1 MREDEK
7 RPEVP
12 DIGSR
17 EDDELSQYGDEQ
29 DVPVRRRRRSGKTA
43 AKAKTG
49 KKKKAS
55 AKKKGKGARG
65 KKRRSFFE
73 WLFSGS
79 PKRAPRRRGALRLFG
94 REIHLSFWPVFLVG
108 IALLLALMVLL
119 QGNSL
124 TVDEQEVTM
133 VGLPEELEGYRI
145 LLLSDLNGRRFGDE
159 QATILR
165 EIGTLDYDAV
175 FIVGDM
181 VGRGGDP
188 EPFYELLE
196 GLPSSRPAYF
206 IAGDSDPQPVLDT
219 TRDITGTV
227 EQMVLAD
234 WILGAIERGATY
246 VDAPVELEVGNA
258 SIWISP
264 ADMLNLNASELAD
277 TCEEQ
282 MLQEQEGT
290 VLGLQSDH
298 DTLPATTY
306 RYERAQRLLQAVNSM
321 TATDVHISLAHE
333 PPSDEFLAA
342 SATHASS
349 GEKYLTQPSLV
360 LAGHY
365 CGGVWRLPGLG
376 AFYIPSS
383 TADRHGWFPAQED
396 VQGLSNAGGTQ
407 MYITAGLSTTGS
419 APLMFFRFLDR
430 PQISI
435 IELTATLPQNMLEQ

>member
-43 AKAKTG
+43 AKAKAG

-159 QATILR
+159 QTTILR

-196 GLPSSRPAYF
+196 GLPSSRPVYF

-333 PPSDEFLAA
+333 PPSDEFLSA
-342 SATHASS
+342 SAAHASS

>member
-43 AKAKTG
+43 AKAKAG

-94 REIHLSFWPVFLVG
+94 REVHLSFWPVFLVG

-196 GLPSSRPAYF
+196 GLPSSRPVYF

-342 SATHASS
+342 SATHAST

-396 VQGLSNAGGTQ
+396 VQGLSSAGGTQ

-435 IELTATLPQNMLEQ
+435 IELTATLPQSMLTQ

>member
-49 KKKKAS
+49 KEKKAS

-196 GLPSSRPAYF
+196 GLPSSRPVYF

-298 DTLPATTY
+298 DTLPSTTY

-333 PPSDEFLAA
+333 PPSDEFLSA

-430 PQISI
+430 PQLSI

>member
-17 EDDELSQYGDEQ
+17 ADDELSQYGDEQ
-29 DVPVRRRRRSGKTA
+29 DMPVRRRRS
-43 AKAKTG
+43 AKATG
-49 KKKKAS
+49 KKKKPQKKTA
-55 AKKKGKGARG
+55 AKKNKKAR

-73 WLFSGS
+73 WLFSGTT
-79 PKRAPRRRGALRLFG
+79 RRSGRRFDSLRLFG
-94 REIHLSFWPVFLVG
+94 RDVRLSFWPVFLVV
-108 IALLLALMVLL
+108 IVLLLAIVVLL
-119 QGNSL
+119 QGNSIS
-124 TVDEQEVTM
+124 VDEQQVTM
-133 VGLPEELEGYRI
+133 VGLPEDLEGYRI

-175 FIVGDM
+175 FIAGDM
-181 VGRGGDP
+181 VGSGGDP
-188 EPFYELLE
+188 QPFYELLE
-196 GLPSSRPAYF
+196 GLPSSKPVYF
-206 IAGDSDPQPVLDT
+206 IAGDSDPQPVLDV

-246 VDAPVELEVGNA
+246 VDAPVELNVGDS

-264 ADMLNLNASELAD
+264 ADMLNLDAGELAN

-298 DTLPATTY
+298 DTLPSTTY
-306 RYERAQRLLQAVNSM
+306 RYERAQRLLNAVNSM
-321 TATDVHISLAHE
+321 TAADVHISLAHE
-333 PPSDEFLAA
+333 PPSDDFLY
-342 SATHASS
+342 ASS
-349 GEKYLTQPSLV
+349 THNSSEEKYLTQPSLV

-365 CGGVWRLPGLG
+365 CGGVWRLPLVG

-383 TADRHGWFPAQED
+383 TAERHGWFPAQED
-396 VQGLSNAGGTQ
+396 VQGLSTAGGTQ
-407 MYITAGLSTTGS
+407 LYITAGLSTTDS
-419 APLMFFRFLDR
+419 APLMFFRFLNR
-430 PQISI
+430 PQLSI
-435 IELTATLPQNMLEQ
+435 IELTATLPQSMLEQ

>member
-1 MREDEK
+1 MRDDEK

-29 DVPVRRRRRSGKTA
+29 DAPVRRRRSARSSAEKK
-43 AKAKTG
+43 KA
-49 KKKKAS
+49 KKKKA
-55 AKKKGKGARG
+55 AKKKKKTAR

-73 WLFSGS
+73 WLFSGT
-79 PKRAPRRRGALRLFG
+79 PKRAPRRRGAVRIFG
-94 REIHLSFWPVFLVG
+94 REVHLSFWPVFLVV
-108 IALLLALMVLL
+108 IVLLLAIMVLM

-124 TVDEQEVTM
+124 SVEEQNVTM
-133 VGLPEELEGYRI
+133 VGLPEDLEGYRI

-181 VGRGGDP
+181 VGSGGDP

-196 GLPSSRPAYF
+196 GLPSSRPVYF

-246 VDAPVELEVGNA
+246 VDAPVELNVGDA

-264 ADMLNLNASELAD
+264 ADMLNLNASELVD

-282 MLQEQEGT
+282 MMQEQEGT

-298 DTLPATTY
+298 DTLPSTTY
-306 RYERAQRLLQAVNSM
+306 RYERAQRLLSAVNSM
-321 TATDVHISLAHE
+321 AATDMHISLAHE
-333 PPSDEFLAA
+333 APSDDFLAA
-342 SATHASS
+342 SATHNSS
-349 GEKYLTQPSLV
+349 EEKYLTQPSLV

-365 CGGVWRLPGLG
+365 CGGVWRLPLVG

-396 VQGLSNAGGTQ
+396 VQGLSTAGGTQ
-407 MYITAGLSTTGS
+407 LYITAGLSTTGS
-419 APLMFFRFLDR
+419 APLMFFRFLNR

-435 IELTATLPQNMLEQ
+435 IELTATLPQSMLEQ

>member
-1 MREDEK
+1 MRDDEK

-17 EDDELSQYGDEQ
+17 ADDELSQYGDEQ
-29 DVPVRRRRRSGKTA
+29 DMPVRRRRS
-43 AKAKTG
+43 AKATG
-49 KKKKAS
+49 KKKKPQKKTA
-55 AKKKGKGARG
+55 AKKNKKAR

-73 WLFSGS
+73 WLFSGTT
-79 PKRAPRRRGALRLFG
+79 RRSGRRFDSLRLFG
-94 REIHLSFWPVFLVG
+94 RDVRLSFWPVFLVV
-108 IALLLALMVLL
+108 IVLLLAIVVLL
-119 QGNSL
+119 QGNSIS
-124 TVDEQEVTM
+124 VDEQQVTM
-133 VGLPEELEGYRI
+133 VGLPEDLEGYRI

-175 FIVGDM
+175 FIAGDM
-181 VGRGGDP
+181 VGSGGDP
-188 EPFYELLE
+188 QPFYELLE
-196 GLPSSRPAYF
+196 GLPSSKPVYF
-206 IAGDSDPQPVLDT
+206 IAGDSDPQPVLDV

-246 VDAPVELEVGNA
+246 VDAPVELNVGDS

-264 ADMLNLNASELAD
+264 ADMLNLDAGELAN

-298 DTLPATTY
+298 DTLPSTTY
-306 RYERAQRLLQAVNSM
+306 RYERAQRLLNAVNSM
-321 TATDVHISLAHE
+321 TAADVHISLAHE
-333 PPSDEFLAA
+333 PPSDDFLY
-342 SATHASS
+342 ASS
-349 GEKYLTQPSLV
+349 THNSSEEKYLTQPSLV

-365 CGGVWRLPGLG
+365 CGGVWRLPLVG

-383 TADRHGWFPAQED
+383 TAERHGWFPAPAD
-396 VQGLSNAGGTQ
+396 VQGLSTAGGTQ
-407 MYITAGLSTTGS
+407 LYITAGLSTTDS
-419 APLMFFRFLDR
+419 APLMFFRFLNR

-435 IELTATLPQNMLEQ
+435 IELTATLPQSMLEQ

>member
-1 MREDEK
+1 MRDDEK

-17 EDDELSQYGDEQ
+17 ADDELSQYGDEQ
-29 DVPVRRRRRSGKTA
+29 DMPVRRRRS
-43 AKAKTG
+43 AKATG
-49 KKKKAS
+49 KKKKPQKKTA
-55 AKKKGKGARG
+55 AKKNKKAR

-73 WLFSGS
+73 WLFSGTT
-79 PKRAPRRRGALRLFG
+79 RRSGRRFDSLRLFG
-94 REIHLSFWPVFLVG
+94 RDVRLSFWPVFLVV
-108 IALLLALMVLL
+108 IVLLLAIVVLL

-133 VGLPEELEGYRI
+133 VGLPEDLEGYRI

-175 FIVGDM
+175 FFAGDM
-181 VGRGGDP
+181 VGSGGDP
-188 EPFYELLE
+188 QPFYELLE
-196 GLPSSRPAYF
+196 GLPSSKPVYF
-206 IAGDSDPQPVLDT
+206 IAGDSDPQPVLDV

-246 VDAPVELEVGNA
+246 VDAPVELNVGDS

-264 ADMLNLNASELAD
+264 ADMLNLDAGELAN

-298 DTLPATTY
+298 DTLPSTTY
-306 RYERAQRLLQAVNSM
+306 RYERAQRLLNAVNSM
-321 TATDVHISLAHE
+321 TAADVHISLAHE
-333 PPSDEFLAA
+333 PPSDDFLY
-342 SATHASS
+342 ASS
-349 GEKYLTQPSLV
+349 THNSSEEKYLTQPSLV

-365 CGGVWRLPGLG
+365 CGGVWRLPLVG
-376 AFYIPSS
+376 ALYIPSS
-383 TADRHGWFPAQED
+383 TAERHGWFPAQED
-396 VQGLSNAGGTQ
+396 VQGLSTAGGTQ
-407 MYITAGLSTTGS
+407 LYITAGLSTTDS
-419 APLMFFRFLDR
+419 APLMFFRFLNR

-435 IELTATLPQNMLEQ
+435 IELTATLPQSMLEQ

>member
-1 MREDEK
+1 MRDDEK

-17 EDDELSQYGDEQ
+17 ADDELSQYGDEQ
-29 DVPVRRRRRSGKTA
+29 DMPVRRRRS
-43 AKAKTG
+43 AKATG
-49 KKKKAS
+49 KKKKPQKKTA
-55 AKKKGKGARG
+55 AKKNKKAR

-73 WLFSGS
+73 WLFSGTT
-79 PKRAPRRRGALRLFG
+79 RRSGRRFDSLRLFG
-94 REIHLSFWPVFLVG
+94 RDVRLSFWPVFLVV
-108 IALLLALMVLL
+108 IVLLLAIVVLL
-119 QGNSL
+119 QGNSIS
-124 TVDEQEVTM
+124 VDEQQVSM
-133 VGLPEELEGYRI
+133 VGLPEDLEGYRI

-175 FIVGDM
+175 FIAGDM
-181 VGRGGDP
+181 VGSGGDP
-188 EPFYELLE
+188 QPFYELLE
-196 GLPSSRPAYF
+196 GLPSSKPVYF
-206 IAGDSDPQPVLDT
+206 IAGDSDPQPVLDV

-246 VDAPVELEVGNA
+246 VDAPVELNVGDS

-264 ADMLNLNASELAD
+264 ADMLNLDAGELAN

-298 DTLPATTY
+298 DTLPSTTY
-306 RYERAQRLLQAVNSM
+306 RYERAQRLLNAVNSM
-321 TATDVHISLAHE
+321 TAADVHISLAHE
-333 PPSDEFLAA
+333 PPSDDFLY
-342 SATHASS
+342 ASS
-349 GEKYLTQPSLV
+349 THNSSEEKYLTQPSLV

-365 CGGVWRLPGLG
+365 CGGVWRLPLVG

-383 TADRHGWFPAQED
+383 TAERHGWFPAQED
-396 VQGLSNAGGTQ
+396 VQGLSTAGGTQ
-407 MYITAGLSTTGS
+407 LYITAGLSTTDS
-419 APLMFFRFLDR
+419 APLMFFRFLNR

-435 IELTATLPQNMLEQ
+435 IELTATLPQSMLEQ

>member
-1 MREDEK
+1 MRDDEK
-7 RPEVP
+7 RPDVP
-12 DIGSR
+12 DIGPR

-29 DVPVRRRRRSGKTA
+29 DAPVRRRRPAKASSGK
-43 AKAKTG
+43 KP
-49 KKKKAS
+49 
-55 AKKKGKGARG
+55 AKKKGAAKKKKKKRAH
-65 KKRRSFFE
+65 KKRRPFFE
-73 WLFSGS
+73 WMFSGT
-79 PKRAPRRRGALRLFG
+79 PKHPAKRKGTGPVQLFG
-94 REIHLSFWPVFLVG
+94 LRLSFWPVFLVA
-108 IALLLALMVLL
+108 IALLLVIMVFV
-119 QGNSL
+119 QGGSL
-124 TVDEQEVTM
+124 TVDEQEVTL
-133 VGLPEELEGYRI
+133 VGLPEDLEGYRI

-175 FIVGDM
+175 FITGDM
-181 VGRGGDP
+181 VGKGGDP

-196 GLPSSRPAYF
+196 GLPSSRPVYF

-246 VDAPVELEVGNA
+246 VDAPVELNVGDA

-264 ADMLNLNASELAD
+264 ASMLNLDAGELAD

-290 VLGLQSDH
+290 VLGLSSDH

-306 RYERAQRLLQAVNSM
+306 RYERAQRLVNAVNSM

-333 PPSDEFLAA
+333 PPSDDFLAA
-342 SATHASS
+342 SATHDTTE
-349 GEKYLTQPSLV
+349 EKYLTQPALV

-365 CGGVWRLPGLG
+365 CGGVWRLPALG

-396 VQGLSNAGGTQ
+396 VQGLSTAGGTQ
-407 MYITAGLSTTGS
+407 MYVTAGLSTTGS
-419 APLMFFRFLDR
+419 APVMFFRFLNR

-435 IELTATLPQNMLEQ
+435 IELTATLPQSMLTQ

>member
-1 MREDEK
+1 MRDDEK

-17 EDDELSQYGDEQ
+17 ADDELSQYGDEQ
-29 DVPVRRRRRSGKTA
+29 DMPVRRRRS
-43 AKAKTG
+43 AKASAEKKAPEKKAAA
-49 KKKKAS
+49 KKKK
-55 AKKKGKGARG
+55 KRAR

-73 WLFSGS
+73 WLFSGT
-79 PKRAPRRRGALRLFG
+79 PKRATRHMGALKLFG
-94 REIHLSFWPVFLVG
+94 REVRLSFWPVFLVAV
-108 IALLLALMVLL
+108 ALLLAIMVLM

-133 VGLPEELEGYRI
+133 VGLPEDLEGYRI
-145 LLLSDLNGRRFGDE
+145 LLLSDLNGRRFGEE

-175 FIVGDM
+175 FIAGDM
-181 VGRGGDP
+181 VGAGGDAQ
-188 EPFYELLE
+188 PFYELLE
-196 GLPSSRPAYF
+196 GLPSNRPVYF
-206 IAGDSDPQPVLDT
+206 IAGDSDPEPVLDT

-234 WILGAIERGATY
+234 WVLGAIERGATY
-246 VDAPVELEVGNA
+246 VDAPVEISVGDA
-258 SIWISP
+258 SIWLSP
-264 ADMLNLNASELAD
+264 ADMLNLNAGELID
-277 TCEEQ
+277 TCEAQ

-306 RYERAQRLLQAVNSM
+306 RYERAQRLLRAVNSM
-321 TATDVHISLAHE
+321 ASTDMHISLSHE
-333 PPSDEFLAA
+333 PPSDDFLAA
-342 SATHASS
+342 SATHNGSE
-349 GEKYLTQPSLV
+349 GKYLTQPSLV

-365 CGGVWRLPGLG
+365 CGGVWRLPLVG
-376 AFYIPSS
+376 AFYVPSS

-396 VQGLSNAGGTQ
+396 VQGLSSAGGTQ
-407 MYITAGLSTTGS
+407 MYVTVGLSTTGS
-419 APLMFFRFLDR
+419 APLMFFRFLNR

>member
-1 MREDEK
+1 MRDDEK

-17 EDDELSQYGDEQ
+17 ADDELSQYGDEQ
-29 DVPVRRRRRSGKTA
+29 DMPVRRRRS
-43 AKAKTG
+43 AKATG
-49 KKKKAS
+49 KKKKPQKKTA
-55 AKKKGKGARG
+55 AKKNKKAR

-73 WLFSGS
+73 WLFSGTT
-79 PKRAPRRRGALRLFG
+79 RRSGRRFDSLRLFG
-94 REIHLSFWPVFLVG
+94 RDVRLSFWPVFLVV
-108 IALLLALMVLL
+108 IVLLLAIVVLL
-119 QGNSL
+119 QGNSIS
-124 TVDEQEVTM
+124 VDEQQVTM
-133 VGLPEELEGYRI
+133 VGLPEDLEGYRI

-175 FIVGDM
+175 FIAGDM
-181 VGRGGDP
+181 VGSGGDP
-188 EPFYELLE
+188 QPFYELLE
-196 GLPSSRPAYF
+196 GLPSSKPVYF
-206 IAGDSDPQPVLDT
+206 IAGDSDPQPVLDV

-246 VDAPVELEVGNA
+246 VDAPVELNVGDS

-264 ADMLNLNASELAD
+264 ADMLNLDAGELAN

-298 DTLPATTY
+298 DTLPSTTY
-306 RYERAQRLLQAVNSM
+306 RYERAQRLLNAVNSM
-321 TATDVHISLAHE
+321 TAADVHISLAHE
-333 PPSDEFLAA
+333 PPSDDFLY
-342 SATHASS
+342 ASS
-349 GEKYLTQPSLV
+349 THNSSEEKYLTQPSLV

-365 CGGVWRLPGLG
+365 CGGVWRLPLVG

-383 TADRHGWFPAQED
+383 TAERHGWFPAQED
-396 VQGLSNAGGTQ
+396 VQGLSTAEGTQ
-407 MYITAGLSTTGS
+407 LYITAGLSTTDS
-419 APLMFFRFLDR
+419 APLMFFRFLNR

-435 IELTATLPQNMLEQ
+435 IELTATLPQSMLEQ

>member
-43 AKAKTG
+43 AKAKAG

-73 WLFSGS
+73 WLFSGTS
-79 PKRAPRRRGALRLFG
+79 KRAPRRRGALRLFG

-159 QATILR
+159 QTTILR

-175 FIVGDM
+175 FIAGDM

-196 GLPSSRPAYF
+196 GLPSSRPVYF

-342 SATHASS
+342 SATHAST

>member
-1 MREDEK
+1 MRDDEK

-17 EDDELSQYGDEQ
+17 ADDELSQYGDEQ
-29 DVPVRRRRRSGKTA
+29 DMPVRRRRS
-43 AKAKTG
+43 AKATG
-49 KKKKAS
+49 KKKKPQKKTA
-55 AKKKGKGARG
+55 AKKNKKAR

-73 WLFSGS
+73 WLFSGTT
-79 PKRAPRRRGALRLFG
+79 RRSGRRFDSLRLFG
-94 REIHLSFWPVFLVG
+94 RDVRLSFWPVFLVV
-108 IALLLALMVLL
+108 IVLLLAIVVLL
-119 QGNSL
+119 QGNSIS
-124 TVDEQEVTM
+124 VDEQQVTM
-133 VGLPEELEGYRI
+133 VGLPEDLEGYRI

-175 FIVGDM
+175 FIAGDM
-181 VGRGGDP
+181 VGSGGDP
-188 EPFYELLE
+188 QPFYELLE
-196 GLPSSRPAYF
+196 GLPSSKPVYF
-206 IAGDSDPQPVLDT
+206 IAGDSDPQPVLDV

-246 VDAPVELEVGNA
+246 VDAPVELNVGDS

-264 ADMLNLNASELAD
+264 ADMLNLDAGELAN

-298 DTLPATTY
+298 DTLPSTTY
-306 RYERAQRLLQAVNSM
+306 RYERAQRLLNAVNSM
-321 TATDVHISLAHE
+321 TTADVHISLAHE
-333 PPSDEFLAA
+333 PPSDDFLY
-342 SATHASS
+342 ASS
-349 GEKYLTQPSLV
+349 THNSSEEKYLTQPSLV

-365 CGGVWRLPGLG
+365 CGGVWRLPLVG

-383 TADRHGWFPAQED
+383 TAERHGWFPAQED
-396 VQGLSNAGGTQ
+396 VQGLSTAGGTQ
-407 MYITAGLSTTGS
+407 LYITAGLSTTDS
-419 APLMFFRFLDR
+419 APLMFFRFLNR

-435 IELTATLPQNMLEQ
+435 IELTATLPQSMLEQ

>member
-43 AKAKTG
+43 AKAKAG

-159 QATILR
+159 QTTILR

-175 FIVGDM
+175 FIAGDM

-196 GLPSSRPAYF
+196 GLPSSRPVYF

-298 DTLPATTY
+298 DTLPSTTY

-333 PPSDEFLAA
+333 PPSDEFLSA

>member
-1 MREDEK
+1 MRDDEK

-17 EDDELSQYGDEQ
+17 ADDELSQYGDEQ
-29 DVPVRRRRRSGKTA
+29 DMPVRRRRS
-43 AKAKTG
+43 AKATG
-49 KKKKAS
+49 KKKKSQKKPA
-55 AKKKGKGARG
+55 AKKNKKAR

-73 WLFSGS
+73 WLFSGTT
-79 PKRAPRRRGALRLFG
+79 RRSGRRFDSLRLFG
-94 REIHLSFWPVFLVG
+94 RDVRLSFWPVFLVV
-108 IALLLALMVLL
+108 IVLLLAIVVLL
-119 QGNSL
+119 QGNSIS
-124 TVDEQEVTM
+124 VDEQQVTM
-133 VGLPEELEGYRI
+133 VGLPEDLEGYRI

-175 FIVGDM
+175 FIAGDM
-181 VGRGGDP
+181 VGSGGDP
-188 EPFYELLE
+188 QPFYELLE
-196 GLPSSRPAYF
+196 GLPSSKPVYF
-206 IAGDSDPQPVLDT
+206 IAGDSDPQPVLDV

-246 VDAPVELEVGNA
+246 VDAPVELNVGDS

-264 ADMLNLNASELAD
+264 ADMLNLDAGELAN

-298 DTLPATTY
+298 DTLPSTTY
-306 RYERAQRLLQAVNSM
+306 RYERAQRLLNAVNSM
-321 TATDVHISLAHE
+321 TAADVHISLAHE
-333 PPSDEFLAA
+333 PPSDDFLY
-342 SATHASS
+342 ASS
-349 GEKYLTQPSLV
+349 THNSSEEKYLTQPSLV

-365 CGGVWRLPGLG
+365 CGGVWRLPLVG
-376 AFYIPSS
+376 ALYIPSS
-383 TADRHGWFPAQED
+383 TAERHGWFPAQED
-396 VQGLSNAGGTQ
+396 VQGLSTAGGTQ
-407 MYITAGLSTTGS
+407 LYITAGLSTTDS
-419 APLMFFRFLDR
+419 APLMFFRFLNR

-435 IELTATLPQNMLEQ
+435 IELTATLPQSMLEQ

>member
-43 AKAKTG
+43 AKAKKG

-159 QATILR
+159 QTTILR

-196 GLPSSRPAYF
+196 GLPSSRPVYF

-342 SATHASS
+342 SATHAST

>member
-1 MREDEK
+1 MRDDEK

-17 EDDELSQYGDEQ
+17 ADDELSQYGDEQ
-29 DVPVRRRRRSGKTA
+29 DMPVRRRRS
-43 AKAKTG
+43 AKATG
-49 KKKKAS
+49 KKKKPQKKTA
-55 AKKKGKGARG
+55 AKKNKKAR

-73 WLFSGS
+73 WLFSGTT
-79 PKRAPRRRGALRLFG
+79 RRSGRRFDSLRLFG
-94 REIHLSFWPVFLVG
+94 RDVRLSFWPVFLVV
-108 IALLLALMVLL
+108 IVLLLAIVVLL
-119 QGNSL
+119 QGNSIS
-124 TVDEQEVTM
+124 VDEQQVTM

-175 FIVGDM
+175 FIAGDM
-181 VGRGGDP
+181 VGSGGDP
-188 EPFYELLE
+188 QPFYELLE
-196 GLPSSRPAYF
+196 GLPSSKPVYF
-206 IAGDSDPQPVLDT
+206 IAGDSDPQPVLDV

-246 VDAPVELEVGNA
+246 VDAPVELNVGDS

-264 ADMLNLNASELAD
+264 ADMLNLDAGELAN

-298 DTLPATTY
+298 DTLPSTTY
-306 RYERAQRLLQAVNSM
+306 RYERAQRLLNAVNSM

-333 PPSDEFLAA
+333 PPSDEFLY
-342 SATHASS
+342 ASS
-349 GEKYLTQPSLV
+349 THNSSEEKYLTQPSLV

-365 CGGVWRLPGLG
+365 CGGVWRLPLVG
-376 AFYIPSS
+376 ALYIPSS
-383 TADRHGWFPAQED
+383 TAERHGWFPAQED
-396 VQGLSNAGGTQ
+396 VQGLSTAGGTQ
-407 MYITAGLSTTGS
+407 LYITAGLSTTDS
-419 APLMFFRFLDR
+419 APLMFFRFLNR

-435 IELTATLPQNMLEQ
+435 IELTATLPQSMLEQ

>member
-196 GLPSSRPAYF
+196 GLPSSRPVYF

-298 DTLPATTY
+298 DTLPSTTY

-333 PPSDEFLAA
+333 PPSDEFLSA

-396 VQGLSNAGGTQ
+396 VQGLSSAGGTQ

-430 PQISI
+430 PQLSI

>member
-1 MREDEK
+1 MRDDEK

-17 EDDELSQYGDEQ
+17 ADDELSQYGDEQ
-29 DVPVRRRRRSGKTA
+29 DMPVRRRRS
-43 AKAKTG
+43 AKATG
-49 KKKKAS
+49 KKKKPQKKTA
-55 AKKKGKGARG
+55 AKKNKKAR

-73 WLFSGS
+73 WLFSGTT
-79 PKRAPRRRGALRLFG
+79 RRSGRRFDSLRLFG
-94 REIHLSFWPVFLVG
+94 RDVRLSFWPVFLVV
-108 IALLLALMVLL
+108 IVLLLAIVVLL
-119 QGNSL
+119 QGNSIS
-124 TVDEQEVTM
+124 VDEQQVTM
-133 VGLPEELEGYRI
+133 VGLPEDLEGYRI

-175 FIVGDM
+175 FIAGDM
-181 VGRGGDP
+181 VGSGGDP
-188 EPFYELLE
+188 QPFYELLE
-196 GLPSSRPAYF
+196 GLPSSKPVYF
-206 IAGDSDPQPVLDT
+206 IAGDSDPQHVLDV

-246 VDAPVELEVGNA
+246 VDAPVELNVGDS

-264 ADMLNLNASELAD
+264 ADMLNLDAGELAN

-298 DTLPATTY
+298 DTLPSTTY
-306 RYERAQRLLQAVNSM
+306 RYERAQRLLNAVNSM
-321 TATDVHISLAHE
+321 TAADVHISLAHE
-333 PPSDEFLAA
+333 PPSDDFLY
-342 SATHASS
+342 ASS
-349 GEKYLTQPSLV
+349 THNSSEEKYLTQPSLV

-365 CGGVWRLPGLG
+365 CGGVWRLPLVG

-383 TADRHGWFPAQED
+383 TAERHGWFPAQED
-396 VQGLSNAGGTQ
+396 VQGLSTAGGTQ
-407 MYITAGLSTTGS
+407 LYITAGLSTTDS
-419 APLMFFRFLDR
+419 APLMFFRFLNR

-435 IELTATLPQNMLEQ
+435 IELTATLPQSMLEQ

>member
-1 MREDEK
+1 MRDDEK

-17 EDDELSQYGDEQ
+17 ADDELSQYGDEQ
-29 DVPVRRRRRSGKTA
+29 DMPVRRRRS
-43 AKAKTG
+43 AKATG
-49 KKKKAS
+49 KKKKPQKKTA
-55 AKKKGKGARG
+55 AKKNKKAR

-73 WLFSGS
+73 WLFSGTT
-79 PKRAPRRRGALRLFG
+79 RRSGRRFDSLRLFG
-94 REIHLSFWPVFLVG
+94 RDVRLSFW
-108 IALLLALMVLL
+108 
-119 QGNSL
+119 QGNSIS
-124 TVDEQEVTM
+124 VDEQQVTM
-133 VGLPEELEGYRI
+133 VGLPEDLEGYRI

-175 FIVGDM
+175 FIAGDM
-181 VGRGGDP
+181 VGSGGDP
-188 EPFYELLE
+188 QPFYELLE
-196 GLPSSRPAYF
+196 GLPSSKPVYF
-206 IAGDSDPQPVLDT
+206 IAGDSDPQPVLDV

-246 VDAPVELEVGNA
+246 VDAPVELNVGDS

-264 ADMLNLNASELAD
+264 ADMLNLDAGELAN

-298 DTLPATTY
+298 DTLPSTTY
-306 RYERAQRLLQAVNSM
+306 RYERAQRLLNAVNSM
-321 TATDVHISLAHE
+321 TAADVHISLAHE
-333 PPSDEFLAA
+333 PPSDDFLY
-342 SATHASS
+342 ASS
-349 GEKYLTQPSLV
+349 THNSSEEKYLTQPSLV

-365 CGGVWRLPGLG
+365 CGGVWRLPLVG
-376 AFYIPSS
+376 ALYIPSS
-383 TADRHGWFPAQED
+383 TAERHGWFPAQED
-396 VQGLSNAGGTQ
+396 VQGLSTAGGTQ
-407 MYITAGLSTTGS
+407 LYITAGLSTTDS
-419 APLMFFRFLDR
+419 APLMFFRFLNR

-435 IELTATLPQNMLEQ
+435 IELTATLPQSMLEQ

>member
-43 AKAKTG
+43 AKAKAG

-55 AKKKGKGARG
+55 TKKKGKGARG

-196 GLPSSRPAYF
+196 GLPSSRPVYF

-342 SATHASS
+342 SATHAST

-383 TADRHGWFPAQED
+383 TAVRHGWFPAQED
-396 VQGLSNAGGTQ
+396 VQGLSSAGGTQ

-430 PQISI
+430 PQLSI

>member
-196 GLPSSRPAYF
+196 GLPSSRPVYF

-298 DTLPATTY
+298 DTLPSTTY

-333 PPSDEFLAA
+333 PPSDEFLSA

-396 VQGLSNAGGTQ
+396 VQGLSSAGGTQ

>member
-1 MREDEK
+1 MRDDEK

-17 EDDELSQYGDEQ
+17 EGDELSQYGDEQ
-29 DVPVRRRRRSGKTA
+29 DAPVRRRRSARSSAEKK
-43 AKAKTG
+43 KA
-49 KKKKAS
+49 KKKKA
-55 AKKKGKGARG
+55 AKKKKKTAR

-73 WLFSGS
+73 WLFSGT
-79 PKRAPRRRGALRLFG
+79 PKRAPRRRGAVRIFG
-94 REIHLSFWPVFLVG
+94 REVHLSFWPVFLVV
-108 IALLLALMVLL
+108 IVLLLAIMVLM

-124 TVDEQEVTM
+124 SVEEQNVTM
-133 VGLPEELEGYRI
+133 VGLPEDLEGYRI

-181 VGRGGDP
+181 VGSGGDP

-196 GLPSSRPAYF
+196 GLPSSRPVYF

-246 VDAPVELEVGNA
+246 VDAPVELNVGDA

-264 ADMLNLNASELAD
+264 ADMLNLNASELVD

-282 MLQEQEGT
+282 MMQEQEGT

-298 DTLPATTY
+298 DTLPSTTY
-306 RYERAQRLLQAVNSM
+306 RYERAQRLLSAVNSM
-321 TATDVHISLAHE
+321 AATDMHISLAHE
-333 PPSDEFLAA
+333 APSDDFLAA
-342 SATHASS
+342 SATHNSS
-349 GEKYLTQPSLV
+349 EEKYLTQPSLV

-365 CGGVWRLPGLG
+365 CGGVWRLPLVG

-396 VQGLSNAGGTQ
+396 VQGLSTAGGTQ
-407 MYITAGLSTTGS
+407 LYITAGLSTTGS
-419 APLMFFRFLDR
+419 APLMFFRFLNR

-435 IELTATLPQNMLEQ
+435 IELTATLPQSMLEQ

>member
-1 MREDEK
+1 
-7 RPEVP
+7 
-12 DIGSR
+12 
-17 EDDELSQYGDEQ
+17 
-29 DVPVRRRRRSGKTA
+29 
-43 AKAKTG
+43 
-49 KKKKAS
+49 
-55 AKKKGKGARG
+55 
-65 KKRRSFFE
+65 
-73 WLFSGS
+73 
-79 PKRAPRRRGALRLFG
+79 
-94 REIHLSFWPVFLVG
+94 
-108 IALLLALMVLL
+108 
-119 QGNSL
+119 
-124 TVDEQEVTM
+124 
-133 VGLPEELEGYRI
+133 
-145 LLLSDLNGRRFGDE
+145 
-159 QATILR
+159 
-165 EIGTLDYDAV
+165 
-175 FIVGDM
+175 
-181 VGRGGDP
+181 
-188 EPFYELLE
+188 
-196 GLPSSRPAYF
+196 
-206 IAGDSDPQPVLDT
+206 
-219 TRDITGTV
+219 
-227 EQMVLAD
+227 
-234 WILGAIERGATY
+234 
-246 VDAPVELEVGNA
+246 
-258 SIWISP
+258 
-264 ADMLNLNASELAD
+264 MLNLNASELAD

-342 SATHASS
+342 SATHAST

>member
-1 MREDEK
+1 MRDDEK

-17 EDDELSQYGDEQ
+17 EGDELSQYGDEQ
-29 DVPVRRRRRSGKTA
+29 DAPVRRRRSARSSAEKK
-43 AKAKTG
+43 KA
-49 KKKKAS
+49 KKKKA
-55 AKKKGKGARG
+55 AKKKKKTAR

-73 WLFSGS
+73 WLFSGTS
-79 PKRAPRRRGALRLFG
+79 KRAPRRRGAVRIFG
-94 REIHLSFWPVFLVG
+94 REVHLSFWPVFLVV
-108 IALLLALMVLL
+108 IVLLLAIMVLM

-124 TVDEQEVTM
+124 SVEEQNVTM
-133 VGLPEELEGYRI
+133 VGLPEDLEGYRI

-181 VGRGGDP
+181 VGSGGDP

-196 GLPSSRPAYF
+196 GLPSSRPVYF

-246 VDAPVELEVGNA
+246 VDAPVELNAGDA

-264 ADMLNLNASELAD
+264 ADMLNLNASELVD

-282 MLQEQEGT
+282 MMQEQEGT

-298 DTLPATTY
+298 DTLPSTTY
-306 RYERAQRLLQAVNSM
+306 RYERAQRLLSAVNSM
-321 TATDVHISLAHE
+321 AATDMHISLAHE
-333 PPSDEFLAA
+333 APSDDFLAA
-342 SATHASS
+342 SATHNSS
-349 GEKYLTQPSLV
+349 EEKYLTQPSLV

-365 CGGVWRLPGLG
+365 CGGVWRLPLVG

-396 VQGLSNAGGTQ
+396 VQGLSTAGGTQ
-407 MYITAGLSTTGS
+407 LYITAGLSTTGS
-419 APLMFFRFLDR
+419 APLMFFRFLNR

-435 IELTATLPQNMLEQ
+435 IELTATLPQSMLEQ

>member
-29 DVPVRRRRRSGKTA
+29 DVPVRRRQRSGKTA
-43 AKAKTG
+43 AKAKKG

-159 QATILR
+159 QTTILR

-175 FIVGDM
+175 FIAGDM

-196 GLPSSRPAYF
+196 GLPSSRPVYF

-342 SATHASS
+342 SATHAST

-396 VQGLSNAGGTQ
+396 VQGLSSAGGTQ

>member
-43 AKAKTG
+43 AKAKKG
-49 KKKKAS
+49 KKNKAS

-196 GLPSSRPAYF
+196 GLPSSRPVYF

-342 SATHASS
+342 SATHAST

-430 PQISI
+430 PQLSI

>member
-1 MREDEK
+1 MRDDKK

-12 DIGSR
+12 EIGPR
-17 EDDELSQYGDEQ
+17 ADDELSQYGDEQ
-29 DVPVRRRRRSGKTA
+29 DAPVRRRRS
-43 AKAKTG
+43 AKAAAS
-49 KKKKAS
+49 KKKAKKS
-55 AKKKGKGARG
+55 SGAKKRKKRASR
-65 KKRRSFFE
+65 KRRSFFE
-73 WLFSGS
+73 WLFAGSSKRGTRQSG
-79 PKRAPRRRGALRLFG
+79 AIRLFG
-94 REIHLSFWPVFLVG
+94 RETHLSFWPVFLAAV
-108 IALLLALMVLL
+108 ALLLVIMVLM

-133 VGLPEELEGYRI
+133 VGLPEDLEGYRI

-181 VGRGGDP
+181 VGKGGDP

-196 GLPSSRPAYF
+196 GLPSNRPVYF
-206 IAGDSDPQPVLDT
+206 IAGDSDPQPVLDV

-246 VDAPVELEVGNA
+246 VDAPVELNVGDA

-264 ADMLNLNASELAD
+264 ASMLNLDAGELAD

-290 VLGLQSDH
+290 VLGLSSDH

-306 RYERAQRLLQAVNSM
+306 RYERAQRLVNAVNSM

-333 PPSDEFLAA
+333 PPSDDFPRRFR
-342 SATHASS
+342 HA
-349 GEKYLTQPSLV
+349 
-360 LAGHY
+360 
-365 CGGVWRLPGLG
+365 
-376 AFYIPSS
+376 
-383 TADRHGWFPAQED
+383 
-396 VQGLSNAGGTQ
+396 
-407 MYITAGLSTTGS
+407 
-419 APLMFFRFLDR
+419 
-430 PQISI
+430 
-435 IELTATLPQNMLEQ
+435 

>member
-159 QATILR
+159 QTTILR

-175 FIVGDM
+175 FIAGDM

-196 GLPSSRPAYF
+196 GLPSSRPVYF

-298 DTLPATTY
+298 DTLPSTTY

-333 PPSDEFLAA
+333 PPSDEFLSA

-407 MYITAGLSTTGS
+407 MYITAGLSTTGR

-430 PQISI
+430 PQLSI

>member
-1 MREDEK
+1 MRDDEK

-17 EDDELSQYGDEQ
+17 ADDELSQYGDEQ
-29 DVPVRRRRRSGKTA
+29 DMPVRRRRS
-43 AKAKTG
+43 AKATG
-49 KKKKAS
+49 KKKKPQKKTA
-55 AKKKGKGARG
+55 AKKNKKAR

-73 WLFSGS
+73 WLFSGTT
-79 PKRAPRRRGALRLFG
+79 RRSGRRFDSLRLFG
-94 REIHLSFWPVFLVG
+94 RDVRLSFWPVFLVV
-108 IALLLALMVLL
+108 IVLLLAIVVLL
-119 QGNSL
+119 QGNSIS
-124 TVDEQEVTM
+124 VDEQQVTM
-133 VGLPEELEGYRI
+133 VGLPEDLEGYRI

-175 FIVGDM
+175 FFAGDM
-181 VGRGGDP
+181 VGSGGDP
-188 EPFYELLE
+188 QPFYELLE
-196 GLPSSRPAYF
+196 GLPSSKPVYF
-206 IAGDSDPQPVLDT
+206 IAGDSDPQPVLDV

-246 VDAPVELEVGNA
+246 VDAPVELNVGDS

-264 ADMLNLNASELAD
+264 ADMLNLDAGELAN

-298 DTLPATTY
+298 DTLPSTTY
-306 RYERAQRLLQAVNSM
+306 RYERAQRLLNAVDSM
-321 TATDVHISLAHE
+321 TAADVHISLAHE
-333 PPSDEFLAA
+333 PPSDDFLY
-342 SATHASS
+342 ASS
-349 GEKYLTQPSLV
+349 THNSSEEKYLTQPSLV

-365 CGGVWRLPGLG
+365 CGGVWRLPLVG
-376 AFYIPSS
+376 ALYIPSS
-383 TADRHGWFPAQED
+383 TAERHGWFPAQED
-396 VQGLSNAGGTQ
+396 VQGLSTAGGTQ
-407 MYITAGLSTTGS
+407 LYITAGLSTTDS
-419 APLMFFRFLDR
+419 APLMFFRFLNR

-435 IELTATLPQNMLEQ
+435 IELTATLPQSMLEQ

>member
-196 GLPSSRPAYF
+196 GLPSSRPVYF

-298 DTLPATTY
+298 DTLPSTTY

-342 SATHASS
+342 SATHAST

-430 PQISI
+430 PQLSI